1 MRPRTQDGGG
11 RGVGIRTGGGPN
23 PACAYRRGR
32 DGPGIQDPA
41 ARRTWSPVRPHAPS
55 FSPNFLLATSYRSYL
70 ISLQRLYT
78 AQSCGTAHSSCL
90 VPLVLLNHDPTSPSA
105 CPSLHSPTQCD
116 RNAPLPCAG
125 ASWPSATRTSSSLS
139 LTPMTGLARPDRDQ
153 LV

>member
-105 CPSLHSPTQCD
+105 CPSSTFTVPHNVTEMPPSLVQEHRGHRRPEPAPAFHSH
-116 RNAPLPCAG
+116 R
-125 ASWPSATRTSSSLS
+125 
-139 LTPMTGLARPDRDQ
+139 
-153 LV
+153 